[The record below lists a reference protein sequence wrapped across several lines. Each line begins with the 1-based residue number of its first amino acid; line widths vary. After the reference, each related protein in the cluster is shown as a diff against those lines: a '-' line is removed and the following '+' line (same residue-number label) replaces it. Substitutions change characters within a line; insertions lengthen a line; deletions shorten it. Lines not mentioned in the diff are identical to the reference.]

1 MARVLVVDDSPTDQ
15 AWMKQALSGAGHAV
29 LEAASGNEALQ
40 LVRSH
45 RPDCVVMDLV
55 MPGINGFEAT
65 RTLSRDPLTAMIP
78 VIIVSSKDQDSDRH
92 WALRQGARA
101 YLTKPLRAAELLVQI
116 HLLLRLPGEPQY
128 A

>member
-1 MARVLVVDDSPTDQ
+1 MARVMVVDDSPTDK
-15 AWMKQALSGAGHAV
+15 AWIKQTLQGAGHAV
-29 LEAASGNEALQ
+29 VEAESGADALN
-40 LVRSH
+40 LVRSQ

-78 VIIVSSKDQDSDRH
+78 VIVVSSKNQDSDRQ

-101 YLTKPLRAAELLVQI
+101 YLTKPVRAADLLSQV
-116 HLLLRLPGEPQY
+116 HVLLGLPGEPSY
-128 A
+128 S

>member
-1 MARVLVVDDSPTDQ
+1 MARVMVVDDSPTDK
-15 AWMKQALSGAGHAV
+15 AWMKEALIGAGHAV
-29 LEAASGNEALQ
+29 LEADSGNDALN
-40 LVRSH
+40 LVRSQ

-78 VIIVSSKDQDSDRH
+78 VIIVSSKNQDSDRQ

-101 YLTKPLRAAELLVQI
+101 YLTKPVRAADLLGQI
-116 HLLLRLPGEPQY
+116 HVLLGLPGEPNY
-128 A
+128 P

>member
-15 AWMKQALSGAGHAV
+15 AWMTQALQAVGHTVLAATSGD
-29 LEAASGNEALQ
+29 EALR

-65 RTLSRDPLTAMIP
+65 RQLSRDPLTAMIP
-78 VIIVSSKDQDSDRH
+78 VLVVSSKDQASDRH
-92 WALRQGARA
+92 WALRQGARG
-101 YLTKPLRAAELLVQI
+101 YLSKPLRPADLLAQV
-116 HLLLRLPGEPQY
+116 HLLLGLPGEPAY